1 MRASSSACS
10 PSPPMARLWLCCAY
24 DHIWQELY
32 ATEKAWLPAVLEPVQ
47 FTPPPH
53 TILQLLSTPF
63 TTPHHPLTRCV
74 RPT

>member
-1 MRASSSACS
+1 VRALLLDRWRAYGYG
-10 PSPPMARLWLCCAY
+10 CAY